1 MCVTAGAARG
11 SGQTAGD
18 LLLATGRGNNS
29 ATSGTIKF
37 GYNNGADGTSLDQ
50 EHARFVSDGRLLIR
64 GQATFTT
71 TSLTHRLQVKSQN
84 DSYNTAFIGRNGDHI
99 ATLQFFQSDASTETG
114 RIVAD
119 ASTLDLRSQSDV
131 SIQTGGANDRVRV
144 LSNGRVGINTL
155 ASGRQLLVNDDSGGG
170 IGVVGG
176 NAGIYMGTHPTAG
189 FQGNAAI
196 ARAAAINYHIAG
208 STPGDLCIS
217 AESTKDIII
226 GHSVNAGAMAEAMRI
241 HHNGFITRGSHN
253 PCFHAR
259 GLANNSTGAR
269 TDDANVDGV
278 FNTVNLNTGSD
289 YNSSNGRFTA
299 PIGGHYFFGCS
310 MLIDDNTG
318 TGGIHHFTF
327 FKNGS
332 FYARAGYDKRIADRS
347 GSYGPHMSNTCV
359 AYLAEND
366 YMTVRLDA
374 AGFHTGSEANF
385 CGFLIG

>member
-1 MCVTAGAARG
+1 MVGTGGTLEAMRILSNARVG
-11 SGQTAGD
+11 
-18 LLLATGRGNNS
+18 
-29 ATSGTIKF
+29 F
-37 GYNNGADGTSLDQ
+37 
-50 EHARFVSDGRLLIR
+50 
-64 GQATFTT
+64 
-71 TSLTHRLQVKSQN
+71 
-84 DSYNTAFIGRNGDHI
+84 NTA
-99 ATLQFFQSDASTETG
+99 AS
-114 RIVAD
+114 
-119 ASTLDLRSQSDV
+119 
-131 SIQTGGANDRVRV
+131 N
-144 LSNGRVGINTL
+144 
-155 ASGRQLLVNDDSGGG
+155 RQLLVNDDSGGG
-170 IGVVGG
+170 IGVVGT
-176 NAGIYMGTHPTAG
+176 NAGIYIGTHPTAG

-278 FNTVNLNTGSD
+278 FNTINLNTGSD
-289 YNSSNGRFTA
+289 YSNSNGRFTA
-299 PIGGHYFFGCS
+299 PVSGHYFFGCS